1 MTGRILLSHM
11 LEPVGGL
18 FFLNCNYD
26 VPNYATNC
34 CYTSE
39 YMRAHITAMIM
50 QSCLQN
56 FCYGGLSSVKFFR
69 YRK

>member
-26 VPNYATNC
+26 VPNYAK
-34 CYTSE
+34 
-39 YMRAHITAMIM
+39 
-50 QSCLQN
+50 
-56 FCYGGLSSVKFFR
+56 SSQFYHKLLL
-69 YRK
+69 YK